1 MLKAVIESQER
12 VRCQVLATHSR
23 AHEIS
28 NDLTHYTKHF
38 DSVESLQREW
48 VALQECQGAQ
58 IQKVVDVDW
67 SKLQL
72 TLEFDQSAIPLI
84 AFEPKDLALFASL
97 LPSVVQAIKHCHRKG
112 WVHGDIK
119 PSNLLYVPQLQHI
132 RLIDFGASC
141 RTGTSR
147 EALSEWQAT
156 PTFASPNQKGG
167 EGLVETGD
175 DWFSL
180 IKIIDQ
186 VMSYAHDYSIN
197 STLIQWR
204 KALSLEI

>member
-1 MLKAVIESQER
+1 MLTTLISSREQEF
-12 VRCQVLATHSR
+12 CQILAPHSS

-28 NDLTHYTKHF
+28 NDLNHYTKYF
-38 DSVESLQREW
+38 DSLDSLQREW
-48 VALQECQGAQ
+48 GALQECQGAQ

-84 AFEPKDLALFASL
+84 EFEPKDLALFASL
-97 LPSVVQAIKHCHRKG
+97 LPSVVQAIKHCHSKG

-119 PSNLLYVPQLQHI
+119 PSNLIYIPQLQHV

-141 RTGTSR
+141 RIGTSR

-156 PTFASPNQKGG
+156 PMFASLNQKSG

-180 IKIIDQ
+180 IQIIDQ
-186 VMSYAHDYSIN
+186 VMLYTYDHSIN
-197 STLIQWR
+197 STLIKWR
-204 KALSLEI
+204 KALSFR